1 MHAIAT
7 GMMMFCRLLQPN
19 RTYYL
24 EDPDSYALEW
34 ARVLDEVR
42 IGTYGQDTT

>member
-1 MHAIAT
+1 MI
-7 GMMMFCRLLQPN
+7 FWSYYIKFVIIFLQPN

-34 ARVLDEVR
+34 ERVIDEVR
-42 IGTYGQDTT
+42 IETYGRDTT